1 MQFEDYETILNNG
14 MTSVRSECGIQE
26 IEDAEKQFE
35 ELRTLCR
42 EGDVKA
48 IKVIANNQHNFAV
61 DAAQEILER
70 HNIS

>member
-14 MTSVRSECGIQE
+14 MTSVRGECSVQE
-26 IEDAEKQFE
+26 IEDAVVQFE
-35 ELRTLCR
+35 ELRTLCK
-42 EGDVKA
+42 EGDVKE
-48 IKVIANNQHNFAV
+48 IKKIANNQHNFAV